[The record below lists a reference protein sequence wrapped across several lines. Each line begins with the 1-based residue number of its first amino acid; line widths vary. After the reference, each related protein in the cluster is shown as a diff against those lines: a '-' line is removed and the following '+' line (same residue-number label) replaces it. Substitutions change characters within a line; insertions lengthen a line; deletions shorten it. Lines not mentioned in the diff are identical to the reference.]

1 VARDLIPPPSP
12 AGRPSPDADHERRE
26 DAAATGELRDAA
38 QSRPVAP
45 AGPSPFRSRF
55 GFIGG
60 ALAGVL
66 IVSGAAFA
74 VLLGTS
80 PRRAGDPRAADHW
93 SSWLPPTK
101 DVFSAPSAIA
111 NHVQAEYRRADGKQ
125 LVSVHGGPF
134 VYAGSGG
141 LPLPFAIKL
150 EPEDGTILDLGTNG
164 VLYTLTGT
172 GKSGRIVG
180 DKPTA
185 ARHRLLRRE
194 ALELALYSF
203 RYVDSI
209 RMVVALLPV
218 SDRRPK
224 PKAGAQAELQAVFY
238 RPGDLQRQL
247 KSPLAATL
255 DTRTKLKP
263 SSLPAAEAA
272 QIDKLTRRNV
282 FTATFQQ
289 QPDGQLYLVLARRGG

>member
-26 DAAATGELRDAA
+26 DAEATVELRDAA
-38 QSRPVAP
+38 EARPVAP

-55 GFIGG
+55 GFFTG
-60 ALAGVL
+60 ALAGVF
-66 IVSGAAFA
+66 IAAAAASA

-80 PRRAGDPRAADHW
+80 PQQATDRWPADHW
-93 SSWLPPTK
+93 STWLPPTK
-101 DVFSAPSAIA
+101 DVVSAPSAIA
-111 NHVQAEYRRADGKQ
+111 NHVQTMYSRADGKQ

-164 VLYTLTGT
+164 VLYTLAGT

-180 DKPTA
+180 DKPSA

-203 RYVDSI
+203 RYVDGI

-218 SDRRPK
+218 SDGK
-224 PKAGAQAELQAVFY
+224 AQPKATAQAELQAVFY
-238 RPGDLQRQL
+238 QPGDLKPQL
-247 KSPLAATL
+247 RSPLSATL
-255 DTRTKLKP
+255 SAGTKVKP
-263 SSLPAAEAA
+263 ASLAAAESA
-272 QIDKLTRRNV
+272 QIDKLTKNAV

-289 QPDGQLYLVLARRGG
+289 QPDGQLYLVLARKGG